1 MAPMAVQVIWAV
13 VLRFYGLSLHYNLRT
28 KLSLLR
34 LTLALA
40 ALFAHCSFLD
50 VELKGAGSKKP
61 NFLGLLALC
70 MIFKLWGRSSW
81 IWNWICL
88 RLLRFLSIENLEQ
101 AMDSLGW
108 DGSPVVANASS
119 LWSNQQSGV
128 EQSLM
133 VTNLNCCGY
142 GGRMHLVE
150 DMFDPIQELQ
160 KAQPSHGTSTD
171 TGLAKSVAGTNWEE
185 ALRAELGSSPLI
197 NRPYIMNPLGSL
209 MAGFGK
215 TQQFQVV
222 NGFQDG
228 TAGVSATGSLES
240 LDCLLSATNSN
251 TETSIEDDGISVIFS
266 DCRNLWNFGSGS
278 AVSSGDSE
286 NNGFNT
292 RKKEMRCASDACTPD
307 GGFRL
312 ISENSPKPKKPRS
325 EKRPP
330 SSSNINFQQPSS
342 SASSVEEP
350 DSEAIAQMKEI
361 IYRAAAFRPVNFGM
375 DAVEKPKRKNVRI
388 STDPQTVAA
397 RQRRERISER
407 IRVLQR
413 LVPGGNKMDTASM
426 LDEAANYLK
435 FLRSQ
440 VKALETLGHKLDSVN
455 CVHTNL
461 PFSCIALQP
470 LISHANPS
478 STPKP

>member
-1 MAPMAVQVIWAV
+1 
-13 VLRFYGLSLHYNLRT
+13 
-28 KLSLLR
+28 
-34 LTLALA
+34 
-40 ALFAHCSFLD
+40 
-50 VELKGAGSKKP
+50 
-61 NFLGLLALC
+61 
-70 MIFKLWGRSSW
+70 
-81 IWNWICL
+81 
-88 RLLRFLSIENLEQ
+88 
-101 AMDSLGW
+101 MDCLGW

-119 LWSNQQSGV
+119 ASLWGNRPSGV

-133 VTNLNCCGY
+133 MATNNSNCCGY
-142 GGRMHLVE
+142 GGRMHLAE

-160 KAQPSHGTSTD
+160 KAQPGTSNSNRVNEMAFASDSIHVVSNLNLAAVD
-171 TGLAKSVAGTNWEE
+171 TGLAKSMAGMKWEE
-185 ALRAELGSSPLI
+185 ALRAELGSSSPLII
-197 NRPYIMNPLGSL
+197 NRPFIMHPAGGL

-215 TQQFQVV
+215 SEQFQVV
-222 NGFQDG
+222 NGLQDI
-228 TAGVSATGSLES
+228 TAGVSATCSLES

-251 TETSIEDDGISVIFS
+251 TDTSIEDDGISMIFS

-286 NNGFNT
+286 NNNGFKT
-292 RKKEMRCASDACTPD
+292 RKKIDETVSSDRLAKPNSMKRCYDQNELKMSPNYHYFDLLQPD
-307 GGFRL
+307 SSTKDRSFQL
-312 ISENSPKPKKPRS
+312 ISENSPKQKKLRS

-350 DSEAIAQMKEI
+350 DSEAIAQMKEM

-375 DAVEKPKRKNVRI
+375 EAVERPKRKNVRI

-435 FLRSQ
+435 FLKSQ
-440 VKALETLGHKLDSVN
+440 VKVLETLGHKLDSVN
-455 CVHTNL
+455 CVHTNF
-461 PFSCIALQP
+461 PFSAMSFNHSFPMQTHLPLQ
-470 LISHANPS
+470 NPNPIHQ
-478 STPKP
+478 PKS

>member
-1 MAPMAVQVIWAV
+1 MQ
-13 VLRFYGLSLHYNLRT
+13 
-28 KLSLLR
+28 
-34 LTLALA
+34 
-40 ALFAHCSFLD
+40 
-50 VELKGAGSKKP
+50 
-61 NFLGLLALC
+61 
-70 MIFKLWGRSSW
+70 
-81 IWNWICL
+81 
-88 RLLRFLSIENLEQ
+88 
-101 AMDSLGW
+101 
-108 DGSPVVANASS
+108 
-119 LWSNQQSGV
+119 
-128 EQSLM
+128 
-133 VTNLNCCGY
+133 
-142 GGRMHLVE
+142 HLVE

-160 KAQPSHGTSTD
+160 KVQPSHGVSNCNRVNDMTHQLAPAFASDLSAD
-171 TGLAKSVAGTNWEE
+171 TGLSKSVAGGTNWEE
-185 ALRAELGSSPLI
+185 ALRAELGSSPLRS
-197 NRPYIMNPLGSL
+197 RPFIQPAGSL
-209 MAGFGK
+209 MVGLGK
-215 TQQFQVV
+215 TQQFHV
-222 NGFQDG
+222 NNGLQDG
-228 TAGVSATGSLES
+228 TSGVSATGSLES

-251 TETSIEDDGISVIFS
+251 TDTSIEDDGISVIFS
-266 DCRNLWNFGSGS
+266 ECRNLWNFGSGS

-286 NNGFNT
+286 NNNGFNP
-292 RKKEMRCASDACTPD
+292 RKEMNCLVNELDETVSQPRVCSETKPNSLKRCSDQNELKVSPNYHYFDLLQSNSGTKD

-312 ISENSPKPKKPRS
+312 IAENSPKPKKLRS

-350 DSEAIAQMKEI
+350 DSEAIAQMKEM

-375 DAVEKPKRKNVRI
+375 EMVEKPRRKNVRI

-461 PFSCIALQP
+461 NPFSAVPFNHSFPMQTDLQ
-470 LISHANPS
+470 LQNPNPIHQ
-478 STPKP
+478 PKT